1 MAYDS
6 KSLEDY
12 VDVAERIE
20 EFRAKY
26 PSHSL
31 RGDWR
36 VHELAG
42 QAYIAYRAEAWRTP
56 DDPAPGVGSAWELVP
71 GRTPYTRGSE
81 LQNAETSAWGRA
93 IIAVGAADSKRGIAS
108 RQEVEA
114 RRAEQDE
121 PQRTR
126 TKIPD
131 AEYERTRHAIV
142 GRQPEDRPAERV
154 SGQPPMDMWMDNPP
168 GEFDIGTPEDRPG
181 SIDPRGPQM
190 RNLQRLFH
198 ELGIEDRAVRLG
210 MVSDMIGRELLT
222 AKQLS
227 QVEAEHV
234 IKTLKAQQEAG
245 TDG

>member
-1 MAYDS
+1 MMAYNS

-114 RRAEQDE
+114 RRAEQDA
-121 PQRTR
+121 PQRTPAR
-126 TKIPD
+126 VTG
-131 AEYERTRHAIV
+131 AEHERLRYGTVERT
-142 GRQPEDRPAERV
+142 PEDRPAERD
-154 SGQPPMDMWMDNPP
+154 SGGQNAVDMWMDNPS

-181 SIDPRGPQM
+181 SIDSGQIRKIYATFRGKKITDDGVIHG
-190 RNLQRLFH
+190 L
-198 ELGIEDRAVRLG
+198 IADW
-210 MVSDMIGRELLT
+210 IGRET
-222 AKQLS
+222 ISIKQLS
-227 QVEAEHV
+227 RLEAEHILKK
-234 IKTLKAQQEAG
+234 IKEMPG
-245 TDG
+245 G